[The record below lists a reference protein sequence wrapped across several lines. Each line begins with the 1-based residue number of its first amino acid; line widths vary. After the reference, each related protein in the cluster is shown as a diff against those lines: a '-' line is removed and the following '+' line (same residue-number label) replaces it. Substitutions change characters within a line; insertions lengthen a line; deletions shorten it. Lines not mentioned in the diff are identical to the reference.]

1 MKDLEKINKTM
12 RFQSTPIVNERT
24 AADASDSDPVYQQ
37 GLRQAMSGGSGRVDL
52 TKPSTTRK
60 SSTSAEK
67 ITTKLLETSL
77 AKLVGQSHSQH
88 PANKELSGKDGDHA
102 SAPSITD
109 HSHAEPNHVHHLRI
123 SLEPIRTQIISY
135 LTLLRK
141 MATNHP

>member
-1 MKDLEKINKTM
+1 MKDLEKINKSM

-24 AADASDSDPVYQQ
+24 AADASDSDPVHQQ

-52 TKPSTTRK
+52 TKPSRK
-60 SSTSAEK
+60 SSTSA

-77 AKLVGQSHSQH
+77 AKLVGQSHSEH

-102 SAPSITD
+102 SAPSIAD
-109 HSHAEPNHVHHLRI
+109 HSHVEPNHVHHLRI